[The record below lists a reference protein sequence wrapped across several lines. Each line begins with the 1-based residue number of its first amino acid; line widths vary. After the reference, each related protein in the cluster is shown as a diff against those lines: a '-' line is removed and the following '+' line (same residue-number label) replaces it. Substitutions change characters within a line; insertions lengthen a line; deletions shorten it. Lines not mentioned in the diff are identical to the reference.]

1 MITPRATLERVM
13 KLQEAYAELKTDML
27 EEVSQ
32 VDTRITNPAT
42 DAKEYL
48 QPMKKVIKKRQ
59 DRKVPLEA
67 PITYVLLTLRSLISR
82 GIKVGSIAAIR
93 KPNERN
99 GRTLPLQSTSRIWHE
114 QKRFVYMFS
123 DRHGPLGTGNAA
135 LLASISVWRYHT
147 DKNQEYTIADDKLKA
162 CLPPIITAAYSI
174 LPHLLAAQIMIQNT
188 LIGQYYTLLHTY
200 CQEEGFPSPPPPM
213 IEVIAAWENDF
224 QPAQH
229 DIETGIACVAGGKAV
244 RQPMKLEDRQPSG
257 TLTGLNIRN
266 GFAHRKAN
274 TQSSN
279 GLRPSVSPSRSE
291 RSEPPSPN
299 HDNRSSPNPD
309 TRPRISS
316 VPSQSSLALAIPNYS
331 HSTTTSPSF
340 SELYTPQL
348 HAPAGPRGDYFS
360 RDRNATSS
368 SAMAS
373 AAAMKKEPPPPP
385 PKRVP
390 SSQGSWVT
398 ALYDFKGQGKGDLV
412 FQEGDRI
419 KVVKKTESTDDWWEG
434 ELKGV
439 QGSFPANY
447 CQTV

>member
-1 MITPRATLERVM
+1 M
-13 KLQEAYAELKTDML
+13 
-27 EEVSQ
+27 
-32 VDTRITNPAT
+32 
-42 DAKEYL
+42 
-48 QPMKKVIKKRQ
+48 
-59 DRKVPLEA
+59 PLS
-67 PITYVLLTLRSLISR
+67 LL
-82 GIKVGSIAAIR
+82 
-93 KPNERN
+93 
-99 GRTLPLQSTSRIWHE
+99 
-114 QKRFVYMFS
+114 
-123 DRHGPLGTGNAA
+123 
-135 LLASISVWRYHT
+135 SISVWRYHT

-162 CLPPIITAAYSI
+162 CLPPIITAAYSL

-213 IEVIAAWENDF
+213 IEVISAWENDF

-266 GFAHRKAN
+266 GYAHRKAS

-291 RSEPPSPN
+291 RSEPPSPK
-299 HDNRSSPNPD
+299 HDNRPSPNLD

-331 HSTTTSPSF
+331 HSTTTSPSS

-373 AAAMKKEPPPPP
+373 AAAMKKKPPPPP